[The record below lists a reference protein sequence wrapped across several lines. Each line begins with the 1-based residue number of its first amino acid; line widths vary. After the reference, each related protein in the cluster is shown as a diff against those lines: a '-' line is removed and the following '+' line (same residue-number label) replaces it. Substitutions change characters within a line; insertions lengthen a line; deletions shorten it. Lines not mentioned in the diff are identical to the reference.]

1 MKDEDVAFWEHLV
14 SKGMSNAITNLS
26 QLVGQ
31 EIESDSFVFKQVSLT
46 EVSQLMGGPE
56 VESVGIYLTVSGS
69 ADGHIMLMYDPKMAH
84 GFVDLLMGLP
94 AGTTQSLG
102 EMEQSALGE
111 LGNIVGSSFLN
122 VLADST
128 GLTLMPSPPTVM
140 RDMAGALLDLV
151 ATDMLLTQDDAYIAD
166 STYRAPDREISG
178 RLFIIPSQG
187 LLEALLKTRTAA

>member
-111 LGNIVGSSFLN
+111 LGNIVGSAFLN
-122 VLADST
+122 ALADST
-128 GLTLMPSPPTVM
+128 GLTLLPSPPTVM

-151 ATDMLLTQDDAYIAD
+151 AADMLLTQDYAFVAD